1 MAACVCGCGGHG
13 QRCLLAIT
21 NRKRRDD
28 VGVCG
33 DEHLTWRS
41 PFENKTKNC
50 SEMLPNE
57 RRQRRLPKSVIY
69 MFNTVLSV
77 DDHCVSNA
85 RFRLGVWTF
94 VQRARCESHESRAI
108 NDCRS
113 GFQDSITRYNTPWRC
128 FSSLGMTFECP
139 RIRASTPSFSPHG
152 QTSGRHLG
160 TNM

>member
-77 DDHCVSNA
+77 DDHCASNA
-85 RFRLGVWTF
+85 RFRLGIRTLFSEPV
-94 VQRARCESHESRAI
+94 ASHTSHAPSTTAEV
-108 NDCRS
+108 
-113 GFQDSITRYNTPWRC
+113 
-128 FSSLGMTFECP
+128 
-139 RIRASTPSFSPHG
+139 ASKIP
-152 QTSGRHLG
+152 
-160 TNM
+160 